1 MRPSQSVQTAAAI
14 VAAAVLTAAGIT
26 TSAVIAGIDH
36 HSLVSQA
43 FNDAVL
49 VAFAVAG
56 VVIAGARPENPVGW
70 LMLIGATLTAL
81 GSGGADLAHHG
92 IVASPGSVPAVA
104 AFAISGSAGRSVG
117 WYVLTLGVP
126 FVFPDG
132 HVVPSRRNW
141 LPKALVVI
149 AIGAVVDPLTDSQAD
164 LTNLGHWHN
173 PIALHRPWDFVS
185 GIAFLAHVPLALV
198 VTVVII
204 RQLVR
209 RYRQGSDL
217 TRQQLR
223 LFVAAAL
230 VPIVAAP
237 IVFAIGFSTGA
248 WVFSG
253 SVIPL
258 PFAIGFAVMA
268 RGLYDLRSAANR
280 TLVWLTL
287 SITVAALYAALVVGL
302 AHLAGVD
309 RRSGWLPWVVAGV
322 VAVAIVPL
330 RDVLQRAVNRV
341 TFGRWD
347 EPYAVLAAVGQRLE
361 DTVDVTR
368 LLSDLATEL
377 ETLGLREVTITDSA
391 GTPLVGS
398 AAVHDD
404 LVEHPLSAYGD
415 IVGTLTYQPPP
426 AGLRARD
433 QQLLDDLAGHVGG
446 VLYAHRLTIDLQGA
460 RERLV
465 LAREEER
472 RRLRRDL
479 HDGLGPALAGHLL
492 RLDVLAA
499 RVRGDDAAASY
510 VDEMR
515 TELRGTVDEIRRVVE
530 GLRPPALDELGL
542 VGALEQVGSRI
553 SRTSSMHTRVVAVAL
568 PPLPAAVEVA
578 AFRIVTE
585 AITNAV
591 KHAGASR
598 CTVTMSVDDGGL
610 LIEVDDD
617 GRGFPAAAGQG
628 HGLHTMRERAE
639 ELRGRLTVSPS
650 SGGGTTVEAILPLPR
665 QPDVTQHHI
674 GAQR

>member
-1 MRPSQSVQTAAAI
+1 MV
-14 VAAAVLTAAGIT
+14 VAVLTAAGVA
-26 TSAVIAGIDH
+26 TSGVVAGLDH
-36 HSLVSQA
+36 NSVGAQIL
-43 FNDAVL
+43 NGAVL

-56 VVIAGARPENPVGW
+56 AVVAGARPENPVGW
-70 LMLIGATLTAL
+70 LMLAGAALSAL
-81 GSGGADLAHHG
+81 GAAGADLAHHG
-92 IVASPGSVPAVA
+92 IVDSPGSVPAVA
-104 AFAISGSAGRSVG
+104 AFAVAGSAGRAVG

-126 FVFPDG
+126 LVFPDG
-132 HVVPSRRNW
+132 RVMPSRRNW
-141 LPKALVVI
+141 VPKALVVI
-149 AIGAVVDPLTDSQAD
+149 FVGAVVDPMTDAQAD

-173 PIALHRPWDFVS
+173 PIALHGPWEFVS
-185 GIAFLAHVPLALV
+185 GIAFLAHVPLAIV

-204 RQLVR
+204 RQLVL
-209 RYRQGSDL
+209 RYRRGGPL
-217 TRQQLR
+217 MRQQLR

-237 IVFAIGFSTGA
+237 IVFTVGFGTGT

-253 SVIPL
+253 TLIPL

-268 RGLYDLRSAANR
+268 KGLYDLRSAANR

-287 SITVAALYAALVVGL
+287 SGTVAGLYAALVVGL

-309 RRSGWLPWVVAGV
+309 RRSGWLPWVAAGV
-322 VAVAIVPL
+322 VAVAVVPL
-330 RDVLQRAVNRV
+330 RDVLQRTVNRI

-368 LLSDLATEL
+368 LLTDLAKEL
-377 ETLGLREVTITDSA
+377 ESLGLRDVTIADNT
-391 GTPLVGS
+391 GVPLVGV
-398 AAVHDD
+398 AAAHDD
-404 LVEHPLSAYGD
+404 LVEQPLLAYGEV
-415 IVGTLTYQPPP
+415 VGTLTYQPPP
-426 AGLRARD
+426 AGLRGRD
-433 QQLLDDLAGHVGG
+433 QQLLDDLAGHLGG

-499 RVRGDDAAASY
+499 RVRGDDAAAAS

-542 VGALEQVGSRI
+542 VGALEQVGARI
-553 SRTSSMHTRVVAVAL
+553 SRTSSMQTSVTAAEL
-568 PPLPAAVEVA
+568 PALPAAVEVA
-578 AFRIVTE
+578 AFRIVSE

-591 KHAGASR
+591 KHAAARHCS
-598 CTVTMSVDDGGL
+598 VTMSAVESSLRIVVSDDGCGL
-610 LIEVDDD
+610 D
-617 GRGFPAAAGQG
+617 GIAPQG

-639 ELRGRLTVSPS
+639 ELRGRLTVAP
-650 SGGGTTVEAILPLPR
+650 GAEGGTVVEATLPLPR
-665 QPDVTQHHI
+665 QREQPQPAI
-674 GAQR
+674 GVQR

>member
-1 MRPSQSVQTAAAI
+1 MV
-14 VAAAVLTAAGIT
+14 VAVLTAAGVA
-26 TSAVIAGIDH
+26 TSGVVAGLDH
-36 HSLVSQA
+36 NSVGAQML
-43 FNDAVL
+43 NGAVL

-56 VVIAGARPENPVGW
+56 AVVAGARPENPVGW
-70 LMLIGATLTAL
+70 LMLAGAALSAL
-81 GSGGADLAHHG
+81 GAAGADLAHHG
-92 IVASPGSVPAVA
+92 IVDSPGSVPAVA
-104 AFAISGSAGRSVG
+104 AFAVAGSAGRAVG

-126 FVFPDG
+126 LVFPDG
-132 HVVPSRRNW
+132 RVMPSRRNW
-141 LPKALVVI
+141 VPKALVVI
-149 AIGAVVDPLTDSQAD
+149 FVGAVVDPMTDTQAD

-173 PIALHRPWDFVS
+173 PIALHGPWEFVS
-185 GIAFLAHVPLALV
+185 GIAFLAHVPLAIV

-204 RQLVR
+204 RQLVL
-209 RYRQGSDL
+209 RYRRGGPL
-217 TRQQLR
+217 MRQQLR

-237 IVFAIGFSTGA
+237 IVFTVGFGTGT

-253 SVIPL
+253 TLIPL

-268 RGLYDLRSAANR
+268 KGLYDLRSAANR

-287 SITVAALYAALVVGL
+287 SGTVAGLYAALVVGL

-309 RRSGWLPWVVAGV
+309 RRSGWLPWVAAGV
-322 VAVAIVPL
+322 VAVAVVPL
-330 RDVLQRAVNRV
+330 RDVLQRTVNRI

-368 LLSDLATEL
+368 LLTDLAKEL
-377 ETLGLREVTITDSA
+377 ESLGLEHVTIADSA
-391 GTPLVGS
+391 GVPLVGT

-404 LVEHPLSAYGD
+404 LVEQPLSAYGEV
-415 IVGTLTYQPPP
+415 VGTLTYQPPP
-426 AGLRARD
+426 AGLRGRD
-433 QQLLDDLAGHVGG
+433 QQLLDDLAGHLGG

-499 RVRGDDAAASY
+499 RVRGDDAAAAS

-542 VGALEQVGSRI
+542 VGALEQVGARI
-553 SRTSSMHTRVVAVAL
+553 SRTSSMQTSVTAAEL
-568 PPLPAAVEVA
+568 PALPAAVEVA
-578 AFRIVTE
+578 AFRIVSE

-591 KHAGASR
+591 KHAAARHCS
-598 CTVTMSVDDGGL
+598 VTMSAVESSLRIVVSDDGCGL
-610 LIEVDDD
+610 D
-617 GRGFPAAAGQG
+617 GIAPQG

-639 ELRGRLTVSPS
+639 ELRGRLTVAP
-650 SGGGTTVEAILPLPR
+650 GAEGGTVVEATLPLPR
-665 QPDVTQHHI
+665 QREQPQPAI
-674 GAQR
+674 GVQR

>member
-1 MRPSQSVQTAAAI
+1 MV
-14 VAAAVLTAAGIT
+14 VAVLTAAGVA
-26 TSAVIAGIDH
+26 TSGVVAGLDH
-36 HSLVSQA
+36 NSVGAQML
-43 FNDAVL
+43 NGAVL

-56 VVIAGARPENPVGW
+56 AVVAGARPENPVGW
-70 LMLIGATLTAL
+70 LMLAGAALSAL
-81 GSGGADLAHHG
+81 GAAGADLAHHG
-92 IVASPGSVPAVA
+92 IVDSPGSVPAVA
-104 AFAISGSAGRSVG
+104 AFAVAGSAGRAVG

-126 FVFPDG
+126 LVFPDG
-132 HVVPSRRNW
+132 RVMPSRRNW
-141 LPKALVVI
+141 VPKALVVI
-149 AIGAVVDPLTDSQAD
+149 FVGAVVDPMTDAQAD

-173 PIALHRPWDFVS
+173 PIALHGPWEFVS
-185 GIAFLAHVPLALV
+185 GIAFLAHVPLAIV

-204 RQLVR
+204 RQLVL
-209 RYRQGSDL
+209 RYRRGGPL
-217 TRQQLR
+217 MRQQLR

-237 IVFAIGFSTGA
+237 IVFTVGFGTGT

-253 SVIPL
+253 SLIPL

-268 RGLYDLRSAANR
+268 KGLYDLRSAANR

-287 SITVAALYAALVVGL
+287 SGAVAGLYAALVVGL

-309 RRSGWLPWVVAGV
+309 RRSGWLPWVAAGV
-322 VAVAIVPL
+322 VAVAVVPL
-330 RDVLQRAVNRV
+330 RDVLQRTVNRI

-368 LLSDLATEL
+368 LLTDLAKEL
-377 ETLGLREVTITDSA
+377 ESLGLRDVTIADNT
-391 GTPLVGS
+391 GVPLVGV
-398 AAVHDD
+398 AAAHDD
-404 LVEHPLSAYGD
+404 LVEQPLLAYGEV
-415 IVGTLTYQPPP
+415 VGTLTYQPPP
-426 AGLRARD
+426 AGLRGRD
-433 QQLLDDLAGHVGG
+433 QQLLDDLAGHLGG

-499 RVRGDDAAASY
+499 RVRGDDAAAAS

-542 VGALEQVGSRI
+542 VGALEQVGARI
-553 SRTSSMHTRVVAVAL
+553 SRTSSMQTSVTAAEL
-568 PPLPAAVEVA
+568 PALPAAVEVA
-578 AFRIVTE
+578 AFRIVSE

-591 KHAGASR
+591 KHAAARHCS
-598 CTVTMSVDDGGL
+598 VTMSAVESSLRIVVSDDGCGL
-610 LIEVDDD
+610 D
-617 GRGFPAAAGQG
+617 GIAPQG

-639 ELRGRLTVSPS
+639 ELRGRLTVAP
-650 SGGGTTVEAILPLPR
+650 GAEGGTVVEATLPLPR
-665 QPDVTQHHI
+665 QREQPQPAI
-674 GAQR
+674 GVQR

>member
-1 MRPSQSVQTAAAI
+1 MV
-14 VAAAVLTAAGIT
+14 VAGLTAAGVA
-26 TSAVIAGIDH
+26 TSGVVAGLDH
-36 HSLVSQA
+36 NSVGAQIL
-43 FNDAVL
+43 NGAVL

-56 VVIAGARPENPVGW
+56 AVVAGARPENPVGW
-70 LMLIGATLTAL
+70 LMLAGAALSAL
-81 GSGGADLAHHG
+81 GAAGADLAHHG
-92 IVASPGSVPAVA
+92 IVDSPGSVPAVA
-104 AFAISGSAGRSVG
+104 AFAVAGSAGRAVG
-117 WYVLTLGVP
+117 WYVLTLRVP
-126 FVFPDG
+126 LVFPDG
-132 HVVPSRRNW
+132 RVLPSRRNW
-141 LPKALVVI
+141 VPKALVVI
-149 AIGAVVDPLTDSQAD
+149 FVGAVVDPMTDAQAD

-173 PIALHRPWDFVS
+173 PIALHGPWEFVS
-185 GIAFLAHVPLALV
+185 GIAFLAHVPLAIV

-204 RQLVR
+204 RQLVL
-209 RYRQGSDL
+209 RYRRGGPL
-217 TRQQLR
+217 MRQQLR

-237 IVFAIGFSTGA
+237 IVFTVGFGTGT

-253 SVIPL
+253 SLIPL

-268 RGLYDLRSAANR
+268 KGLYDLRSAANR

-287 SITVAALYAALVVGL
+287 SGAVAGLYAALVVGL

-309 RRSGWLPWVVAGV
+309 RRSGWLPWVAAGV
-322 VAVAIVPL
+322 VAVAVVPL
-330 RDVLQRAVNRV
+330 RDVLQRTVNRI

-368 LLSDLATEL
+368 LLTDLAKEL
-377 ETLGLREVTITDSA
+377 ESLGLRDVTIADNT
-391 GTPLVGS
+391 GVPLVGV
-398 AAVHDD
+398 AAAHDD
-404 LVEHPLSAYGD
+404 LVEQPLLAYGEV
-415 IVGTLTYQPPP
+415 VGTLTYQPPP
-426 AGLRARD
+426 AGLRGRD
-433 QQLLDDLAGHVGG
+433 QQLLDDLAGHLGG

-499 RVRGDDAAASY
+499 RVRGDDAAAAS

-542 VGALEQVGSRI
+542 VGALEQVGARI
-553 SRTSSMHTRVVAVAL
+553 SRTSSMQTSVTAAEL
-568 PPLPAAVEVA
+568 PALPAAVEVA
-578 AFRIVTE
+578 AFRIVSE

-591 KHAGASR
+591 KHAAARHCS
-598 CTVTMSVDDGGL
+598 VTMSAVESSLRIVVSDDGCGL
-610 LIEVDDD
+610 D
-617 GRGFPAAAGQG
+617 GIAPQG

-639 ELRGRLTVSPS
+639 ELRGRLTVAP
-650 SGGGTTVEAILPLPR
+650 GAEGGTVVEATLPLPR
-665 QPDVTQHHI
+665 QREQPQPAI
-674 GAQR
+674 GVQR

>member
-1 MRPSQSVQTAAAI
+1 MV
-14 VAAAVLTAAGIT
+14 VAVLTAAGVA
-26 TSAVIAGIDH
+26 TSGVVAGLDH
-36 HSLVSQA
+36 NSVGAQIL
-43 FNDAVL
+43 NGAVL

-56 VVIAGARPENPVGW
+56 AVVAGARPENPVGW
-70 LMLIGATLTAL
+70 LMLAGAALSAL
-81 GSGGADLAHHG
+81 GAAGADLAHHG
-92 IVASPGSVPAVA
+92 IVDSPGSVPAVA
-104 AFAISGSAGRSVG
+104 AFAVAGSAGRAVG

-126 FVFPDG
+126 LVFPDG
-132 HVVPSRRNW
+132 RVMPSRRNW
-141 LPKALVVI
+141 VPKALVVI
-149 AIGAVVDPLTDSQAD
+149 FVGAVVDPMTDAQAD

-173 PIALHRPWDFVS
+173 PIALHGPWEFVS
-185 GIAFLAHVPLALV
+185 GIAFLAHVPLAIV

-204 RQLVR
+204 RQLVL
-209 RYRQGSDL
+209 RYRRGGPL
-217 TRQQLR
+217 MRQQLR

-237 IVFAIGFSTGA
+237 IVFTVGFGTGT

-253 SVIPL
+253 SLIPL

-268 RGLYDLRSAANR
+268 KGLYDLRSAANR

-287 SITVAALYAALVVGL
+287 SGAVAGLYAALVVGL

-309 RRSGWLPWVVAGV
+309 RRSGWLPWVAAGV
-322 VAVAIVPL
+322 VAVAVVPL
-330 RDVLQRAVNRV
+330 RDVLQRTVNRI

-368 LLSDLATEL
+368 LLTDLAKEL
-377 ETLGLREVTITDSA
+377 ESLGLRDVTIADNT
-391 GTPLVGS
+391 GVPLVGV
-398 AAVHDD
+398 AAAHDD
-404 LVEHPLSAYGD
+404 LVEQPLLAYGEV
-415 IVGTLTYQPPP
+415 VGTLTYQPPP
-426 AGLRARD
+426 AGLRGRD
-433 QQLLDDLAGHVGG
+433 QQLLDDLAGHLGG

-499 RVRGDDAAASY
+499 RVRGDDAAAAS

-542 VGALEQVGSRI
+542 VGALEQVGARI
-553 SRTSSMHTRVVAVAL
+553 SRTSSMQTSVTAAEL
-568 PPLPAAVEVA
+568 PALPAAVEVA
-578 AFRIVTE
+578 AFRIVSE

-591 KHAGASR
+591 KHAAARHCS
-598 CTVTMSVDDGGL
+598 VTMSAVESSLRIVVSDDGCGL
-610 LIEVDDD
+610 D
-617 GRGFPAAAGQG
+617 GIAPQG

-639 ELRGRLTVSPS
+639 ELRGRLTVAP
-650 SGGGTTVEAILPLPR
+650 GAEGGTVVEATLPLPR
-665 QPDVTQHHI
+665 QREQPQPAI
-674 GAQR
+674 GVQR